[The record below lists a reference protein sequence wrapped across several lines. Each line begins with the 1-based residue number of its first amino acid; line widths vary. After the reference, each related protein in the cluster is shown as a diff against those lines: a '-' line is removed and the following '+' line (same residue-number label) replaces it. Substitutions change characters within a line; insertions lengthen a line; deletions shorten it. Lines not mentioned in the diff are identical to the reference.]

1 MKVLYLT
8 ADGAKLIKRGETL
21 LFIKE
26 NKDYHRIFPH
36 QTEQIYIIGNVNITT
51 SALKLLM
58 KHRIDTILIAKN
70 GKFYGKL
77 TFNPSKNVFLRI
89 KQYKLMD
96 KNWFSLSISKTI
108 VKAKIKN
115 QLVFLQKLNRK
126 RNLSK
131 IQDSIDKLKSYL
143 FSIEKVNTV
152 PKVRGIEGIASK
164 TYFSVFRHA
173 FIPEFAVF
181 KRRSKNP
188 PEDNVNAVLSFIYTL
203 LYFRVDSYIEAEGL
217 DSYAGYLHSLDYGRK
232 SLAFDLLEEYRT
244 PLGDTL
250 TVSLFNLG
258 ILNREDFRDVI
269 FSSENEEYP
278 IESEEE
284 NEENI
289 VIKKRG
295 VLLNNDGLK
304 KVINQF
310 EKRLNTEYFYVPE
323 GRRIFYKELIHY
335 QVKHFKR
342 IILGEEK
349 EYKPLTIK

>member
-51 SALKLLM
+51 SALKMLM
-58 KHRIDTILIAKN
+58 KHKIDTVLIAKN

-89 KQYKLMD
+89 KQYKLIE
-96 KNWFSLSISKTI
+96 NSIFIASISKSI
-108 VKAKIKN
+108 VRAKIKN
-115 QLVFLQKLNRK
+115 QIIFLQKLNRK
-126 RNLSK
+126 RNLSEIK
-131 IQDSIDKLKSYL
+131 NAVEKLKSYL
-143 FSIEKVNTV
+143 FSLEKLDNVQ
-152 PKVRGIEGIASK
+152 KIRGIEGIASK

-217 DSYAGYLHSLDYGRK
+217 DAYAGFLHSLDYGRK
-232 SLAFDLLEEYRT
+232 SLAFDLVEEYRT
-244 PLGDTL
+244 PIGDAL

-258 ILNREDFRDVI
+258 VINESNFREET
-269 FSSENEEYP
+269 FSTENEEYP
-278 IESEEE
+278 LDADNVDDE
-284 NEENI
+284 NVI
-289 VIKKRG
+289 IKKRG
-295 VLLNNDGLK
+295 ILLTQDGLK

-310 EKRLNTEYFYVPE
+310 EKRLNTEYFYIPE
-323 GRRIFYKELIHY
+323 GRKVFYKELIHY